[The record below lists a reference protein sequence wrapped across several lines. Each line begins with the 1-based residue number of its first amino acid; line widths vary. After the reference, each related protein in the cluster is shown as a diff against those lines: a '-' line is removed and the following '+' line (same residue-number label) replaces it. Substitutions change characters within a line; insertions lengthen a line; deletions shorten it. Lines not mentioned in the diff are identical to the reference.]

1 MSKEKGTSKPEPYRG
16 GKMMSILPVLS
27 LLLWM
32 WLWLVGAVGAGVVV
46 AVAIAAHAV
55 AVIVIT
61 VDSLSMVRTS
71 VSAGPSR
78 LPRV

>member
-61 VDSLSMVRTS
+61 ILKPIVITPLKPK
-71 VSAGPSR
+71 APIG
-78 LPRV
+78 

>member
-1 MSKEKGTSKPEPYRG
+1 MSKEKGTPKPEPYRG
-16 GKMMSILPVLS
+16 GKMIILPVLS

-32 WLWLVGAVGAGVVV
+32 WLVGVGAGVVV
-46 AVAIAAHAV
+46 AVAIAAPVV
-55 AVIVIT
+55 AVIT

-71 VSAGPSR
+71 VSAGSSR